1 VGGLEGQGELLARG
15 PSVFT
20 GYRNLEEK
28 TREAFT
34 EDGWFRTGDLGFMD
48 NVGNLHLLGR
58 VSTLIVTEGGKKVQ
72 PDDVEEAY
80 AEEKAIREI
89 GVLQK
94 DGKLVALIVRQAN
107 TESKTLGRRF
117 VKRSSASRGGFLR
130 ISASLNMP

>member
-1 VGGLEGQGELLARG
+1 
-15 PSVFT
+15 
-20 GYRNLEEK
+20 
-28 TREAFT
+28 
-34 EDGWFRTGDLGFMD
+34 MD

-89 GVLQK
+89 GRAAK
-94 DGKLVALIVRQAN
+94 GREAGRADRTGRPN